1 MRGRAVLLFSVLL
14 VALFVS
20 PAGAATGYREYV
32 ALGDSWTAD
41 VNILNV
47 ATTFVP
53 YGCVQSA
60 ADYPHQ
66 VAKTLG
72 IATFTDASCG
82 GATTDHMT
90 KPQSAPLGGTNPP
103 QFDRLTPTTD
113 LVTVGIGGNDAGLVG
128 VVTSCIRLLPLGKTC
143 QSTYVSGGVD
153 KVSQAIAAA
162 APKIAAT
169 VAGIKARS
177 PHARIVLVNY
187 MNPIPS
193 VGCYPYIQISNKD
206 VPWLRAKLAE
216 MNAAIATVA
225 ANAQVGV
232 ANTDVGMAGH
242 DVCQLPNK
250 QYVTALL
257 PLSTDPLV
265 AVPFHPT
272 QLGADHQAAVVS
284 AYLTGGSYSART

>member
-1 MRGRAVLLFSVLL
+1 MRSRAVLLLSVLL
-14 VALFVS
+14 VAIFVA

-47 ATTFVP
+47 TTKFVP
-53 YGCVQSA
+53 FGCVQSA

-66 VAKTLG
+66 VAKALA
-72 IATFTDASCG
+72 IPKFTDASCG
-82 GATTDHMT
+82 AATTDHMT
-90 KPQSAPLGGTNPP
+90 QPQSAPLGGTNPP

-113 LVTVGIGGNDAGLVG
+113 LVTVGIGGNDVGLVG
-128 VVTSCIRLLPLGKTC
+128 VVTSCIRLLPLGSC
-143 QSTYVSGGVD
+143 QSSYVFGGVD
-153 KVSQAIAAA
+153 KVSQAITAA

-169 VAGIKARS
+169 IAGIKARS

-193 VGCYPYIQISNKD
+193 VGCYPYIQIANKD

-216 MNAAIATVA
+216 MNTMLAQVA
-225 ANAQVGV
+225 ASKHVGL
-232 ANTDVGMAGH
+232 ANTDIGMTGH

-257 PLSTDPLV
+257 PLSTDPLI

-272 QLGADHQAAVVS
+272 QLGADHQATLVEAFL
-284 AYLTGGSYSART
+284 AGGSSSARL